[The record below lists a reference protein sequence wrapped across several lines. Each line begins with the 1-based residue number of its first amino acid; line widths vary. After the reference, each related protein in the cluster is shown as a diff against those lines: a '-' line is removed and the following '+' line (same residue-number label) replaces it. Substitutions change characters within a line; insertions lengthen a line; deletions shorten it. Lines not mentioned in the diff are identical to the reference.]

1 MANTE
6 GQLTFEQPRSVF
18 STWLGIVLLFAFF
31 GLLAWAVMGA
41 LPRGDQYESKR
52 AASRVE
58 KLTKAREEWNGSMHR
73 YAWADKE
80 KGLVRLPIE
89 RAMELTVAD
98 LAQKKPAPAGPIA
111 PADLAQGGPQT
122 TAPVTP
128 SPAAVAP
135 AGAQP
140 TASPKAIE
148 TEGPH
153 SENRGQPAAADNP
166 PDAQPGT
173 QPGANAT
180 PAASAPPP
188 SNRAQPGPG
197 KPTATPVQKA
207 PGTPNPVPGKKP

>member
-1 MANTE
+1 MPDNE

-18 STWLGIVLLFAFF
+18 STWIGVVLLFAFF

-41 LPRGDQYESKR
+41 LPRGDQYEPKR
-52 AASRVE
+52 AAARVE
-58 KLTKAREEWNGSMHR
+58 KLTKAREEWDSAMHR

-80 KGLVRLPIE
+80 KGLVRVPIE
-89 RAMELTVAD
+89 RAMELTLAD
-98 LAQKKPAPAGPIA
+98 LAQKKPAPAGAIA
-111 PADLAQGGPQT
+111 PADLAQPGVQT
-122 TAPVTP
+122 TAPVAPT
-128 SPAAVAP
+128 PAAVAP
-135 AGAQP
+135 AGVEP

-166 PDAQPGT
+166 PNAQPGT